1 MGGINKAHSPGRVP
15 HVPPD
20 FLWSLVALANF
31 MRLSLLKA
39 AHAVM
44 EWSRVQEIRVAWAY
58 MGRKRWGAAPSIVPT
73 LRANGSWPER
83 EPWYMEYF
91 DSPACAM
98 HLKTVPETFSA
109 AAVCCKNYFE
119 QARCMVKQAGKRG
132 RPPTPDQP
140 GKMDIRT
147 VAQLANVSIATV
159 SRTINRVSTVNP
171 KMAKRVWEAI
181 EKLDYFPNTQAR
193 ALVSG
198 RSRLLGLIVSEI
210 TNPFFPELI
219 QGFED
224 IAVEHGYEILIS
236 STNYDPRRM
245 SLCIR
250 RMLERRAEGVAVMTF
265 GVEKPLLEQLAERK
279 VPLVFVDVG
288 PERPG
293 ISLLRVDYRHG
304 IQQGVQHLAVMGH
317 RDIAFISGPKR
328 LHSAQSRL
336 AAFTSSLEECGI
348 APNPAWLVEGDH
360 TMEGG
365 IEAMDGLLKS
375 RHLPTA
381 VMCSNDMTAIGV
393 LHKLY
398 RAGLR
403 VPDDL
408 SVIGFDD
415 IRIAKVTIPPLTT
428 IQMSCF
434 ELARAAVTALRALV
448 EEGGEPKRSY
458 KINTHLVV
466 RESTGLPKGTLRDLR
481 KAQKSGKRH

>member
-1 MGGINKAHSPGRVP
+1 
-15 HVPPD
+15 
-20 FLWSLVALANF
+20 
-31 MRLSLLKA
+31 
-39 AHAVM
+39 
-44 EWSRVQEIRVAWAY
+44 
-58 MGRKRWGAAPSIVPT
+58 
-73 LRANGSWPER
+73 
-83 EPWYMEYF
+83 
-91 DSPACAM
+91 
-98 HLKTVPETFSA
+98 
-109 AAVCCKNYFE
+109 
-119 QARCMVKQAGKRG
+119 MVKEAGKRARRAAVG
-132 RPPTPDQP
+132 EP

-147 VAQLANVSIATV
+147 VAKLANVSIATV
-159 SRTINRVSTVNP
+159 SRTINRVPTVNTR
-171 KMAKRVWEAI
+171 MAKRVWEAI

-265 GVEKPLLEQLAERK
+265 GVERPLLEQFAERN

-304 IQQGVQHLAVMGH
+304 IQRGVEHLAALGH

-336 AAFTSSLEECGI
+336 VAFTRSLEEC
-348 APNPAWLVEGDH
+348 ALAANPAWIVEGDH

-365 IEAMDGLLKS
+365 MQAMEQLLKS
-375 RHLPTA
+375 KHVPTA
-381 VMCSNDMTAIGV
+381 VMCSNDVTAIGV

-398 RAGLR
+398 RAGLKA
-403 VPDDL
+403 PDDL

-415 IRIAKVTIPPLTT
+415 IHIAQVTIPPLTT

-434 ELARAAVTALRALV
+434 ELARAAVTALRAHV
-448 EEGGEPKRSY
+448 EDGREPKRNY
-458 KINTHLVV
+458 KIPTRLVV
-466 RESTGLPKGTLRDLR
+466 RESTGFPRGTMRHLY
-481 KAQKSGKRH
+481 KSGPDARRTPAAARTKTSTPLSGNS

>member
-1 MGGINKAHSPGRVP
+1 MA
-15 HVPPD
+15 
-20 FLWSLVALANF
+20 
-31 MRLSLLKA
+31 
-39 AHAVM
+39 
-44 EWSRVQEIRVAWAY
+44 
-58 MGRKRWGAAPSIVPT
+58 
-73 LRANGSWPER
+73 
-83 EPWYMEYF
+83 
-91 DSPACAM
+91 
-98 HLKTVPETFSA
+98 
-109 AAVCCKNYFE
+109 
-119 QARCMVKQAGKRG
+119 KQAGEKARAVSDG
-132 RPPTPDQP
+132 HE
-140 GKMDIRT
+140 KMDIRT
-147 VAQLANVSIATV
+147 VAKLANVSIATV

-236 STNYDPRRM
+236 STNYDPQRM

-293 ISLLRVDYRHG
+293 ISLLRVDYHHG
-304 IQQGVQHLAVMGH
+304 IRQGVQHLAALGH
-317 RDIAFISGPKR
+317 RHIAFVSGPKR
-328 LHSAQSRL
+328 LHSAQSRI
-336 AAFTSSLEECGI
+336 AAFSKSLAECAI
-348 APNPAWLVEGDH
+348 VADPAWIVEGDH

-365 IEAMDGLLKS
+365 IDAMDRLLKS
-375 RHLPTA
+375 KHLPTA

-415 IRIAKVTIPPLTT
+415 IHIAQVTIPPLTT

-434 ELARAAVTALRALV
+434 ELARAAVTALRAHV
-448 EEGGEPKRSY
+448 EEGGDPKRNY

-466 RESTGLPKGTLRDLR
+466 RESTGFPRGTMLHLR
-481 KAQKSGKRH
+481 KRGKDATRTPAAQARKTAPFE

>member
-1 MGGINKAHSPGRVP
+1 M
-15 HVPPD
+15 
-20 FLWSLVALANF
+20 
-31 MRLSLLKA
+31 
-39 AHAVM
+39 
-44 EWSRVQEIRVAWAY
+44 
-58 MGRKRWGAAPSIVPT
+58 T
-73 LRANGSWPER
+73 
-83 EPWYMEYF
+83 
-91 DSPACAM
+91 
-98 HLKTVPETFSA
+98 
-109 AAVCCKNYFE
+109 
-119 QARCMVKQAGKRG
+119 KQAGKKTRAAA
-132 RPPTPDQP
+132 D
-140 GKMDIRT
+140 KMDIRT
-147 VAQLANVSIATV
+147 VARLANVSIATV

-171 KMAKRVWEAI
+171 RMAKRVWEAI

-236 STNYDPRRM
+236 STNHDPARM
-245 SLCIR
+245 TLCIR
-250 RMLERRAEGVAVMTF
+250 RMLERKAEGVAVMTF

-293 ISLLRVDYRHG
+293 ISLLRVDYHHG
-304 IQQGVQHLAVMGH
+304 IRQGVQHLAALGH
-317 RDIAFISGPKR
+317 RQIAFVSGPKR
-328 LHSAQSRL
+328 LHSAQSRV
-336 AAFTSSLEECGI
+336 AAFSKSLAECAI
-348 APNPAWLVEGDH
+348 VAEPAWIVEGDH

-365 IEAMDGLLKS
+365 IEAMDRLLKS
-375 RHLPTA
+375 KPLPTA

-408 SVIGFDD
+408 SLIGFDD
-415 IRIAKVTIPPLTT
+415 IHIAQVTIPPLTT

-434 ELARAAVTALRALV
+434 ELARAAVTALRAHV
-448 EEGGEPKRSY
+448 EEGGDPKRHH

-466 RESTGLPKGTLRDLR
+466 RESTGFPRGTMLHLRERGEDAKRTPAAPAR
-481 KAQKSGKRH
+481 KTAPAE

>member
-1 MGGINKAHSPGRVP
+1 MAKQAE
-15 HVPPD
+15 
-20 FLWSLVALANF
+20 
-31 MRLSLLKA
+31 KK
-39 AHAVM
+39 
-44 EWSRVQEIRVAWAY
+44 SR
-58 MGRKRWGAAPSIVPT
+58 
-73 LRANGSWPER
+73 
-83 EPWYMEYF
+83 
-91 DSPACAM
+91 
-98 HLKTVPETFSA
+98 
-109 AAVCCKNYFE
+109 AAVE
-119 QARCMVKQAGKRG
+119 G
-132 RPPTPDQP
+132 RD
-140 GKMDIRT
+140 KMDIRT
-147 VAQLANVSIATV
+147 VARLANVSIATV

-171 KMAKRVWEAI
+171 RMAKRVLEAI
-181 EKLDYFPNTQAR
+181 AKLDYFPNTQAR

-236 STNYDPRRM
+236 STNYDPARM
-245 SLCIR
+245 ALCIR

-293 ISLLRVDYRHG
+293 ISLLRVDYHHG
-304 IQQGVQHLAVMGH
+304 IRQGVQHLAALGH
-317 RDIAFISGPKR
+317 RDIAFVSGPKR
-328 LHSAQSRL
+328 LHSAQSRI
-336 AAFTSSLEECGI
+336 AAFSKSLAECAI
-348 APNPAWLVEGDH
+348 VADPAWIVEGDH

-365 IEAMDGLLKS
+365 TDAMDRLLKS
-375 RHLPTA
+375 KHLPTA

-415 IRIAKVTIPPLTT
+415 IHIAQVTIPPLTT

-434 ELARAAVTALRALV
+434 ELARAAVTALRAHV
-448 EEGGEPKRSY
+448 EEGGEPKRQY

-466 RESTGLPKGTLRDLR
+466 RESTGFPRGTMLHL
-481 KAQKSGKRH
+481 GKRGKDTKRTSPAQIRKTAPDE

>member
-1 MGGINKAHSPGRVP
+1 MA
-15 HVPPD
+15 
-20 FLWSLVALANF
+20 
-31 MRLSLLKA
+31 
-39 AHAVM
+39 
-44 EWSRVQEIRVAWAY
+44 
-58 MGRKRWGAAPSIVPT
+58 
-73 LRANGSWPER
+73 
-83 EPWYMEYF
+83 
-91 DSPACAM
+91 
-98 HLKTVPETFSA
+98 
-109 AAVCCKNYFE
+109 
-119 QARCMVKQAGKRG
+119 KQAGRKTQAAVEG
-132 RPPTPDQP
+132 RD
-140 GKMDIRT
+140 KMDIRT
-147 VAQLANVSIATV
+147 VARLANVSIATV

-171 KMAKRVWEAI
+171 RMAKRVWEAI

-236 STNYDPRRM
+236 STNYDPARM
-245 SLCIR
+245 ALCIR
-250 RMLERRAEGVAVMTF
+250 RMLERKAEGVAVMTF
-265 GVEKPLLEQLAERK
+265 GVEKPALEQLAERK

-293 ISLLRVDYRHG
+293 ISLLRVDYHHG
-304 IQQGVQHLAVMGH
+304 IRQGVQHLAALGH
-317 RDIAFISGPKR
+317 RQIAFVSGPKR
-328 LHSAQSRL
+328 LHSAQSRV
-336 AAFTSSLEECGI
+336 AAFSKSLAECAI
-348 APNPAWLVEGDH
+348 VADPAWIVEGDH

-365 IEAMDGLLKS
+365 IDAMNRLLKS
-375 RHLPTA
+375 KPLPTA

-408 SVIGFDD
+408 SLIGFDD
-415 IRIAKVTIPPLTT
+415 IHIAQVTIPPLTT

-434 ELARAAVTALRALV
+434 ELARAAVTALRAHV
-448 EEGGEPKRSY
+448 EEGGDPKRHH

-466 RESTGLPKGTLRDLR
+466 RESTGFPRGTMLHLR
-481 KAQKSGKRH
+481 KRGEDAE

>member
-1 MGGINKAHSPGRVP
+1 
-15 HVPPD
+15 
-20 FLWSLVALANF
+20 
-31 MRLSLLKA
+31 
-39 AHAVM
+39 
-44 EWSRVQEIRVAWAY
+44 
-58 MGRKRWGAAPSIVPT
+58 
-73 LRANGSWPER
+73 
-83 EPWYMEYF
+83 
-91 DSPACAM
+91 
-98 HLKTVPETFSA
+98 
-109 AAVCCKNYFE
+109 
-119 QARCMVKQAGKRG
+119 MVKQANKDGW
-132 RPPTPDQP
+132 PLTPEKSS
-140 GKMDIRT
+140 KMDIRT
-147 VAQLANVSIATV
+147 VAQLAKVSIATV

-171 KMAKRVWEAI
+171 KMAKRVWDAI

-236 STNYDPRRM
+236 STNYDPQRM

-288 PERPG
+288 PQRPG
-293 ISLLRVDYRHG
+293 ISLLRVDYHHG
-304 IQQGVQHLAVMGH
+304 IRQGVQHLAVLGH
-317 RDIAFISGPKR
+317 RDIAFIGGPRR
-328 LHSAQSRL
+328 LHSAQSRQS
-336 AAFTSSLEECGI
+336 AFTSSLEECGI
-348 APNPAWLVEGDH
+348 PCNPAWVIEGDH
-360 TMEGG
+360 TLEGG
-365 IEAMDGLLKS
+365 VQAMDRLLRSKY
-375 RHLPTA
+375 LPTA

-393 LHKLY
+393 LHKVY

-415 IRIAKVTIPPLTT
+415 IHIAQVTIPPLTT

-434 ELARAAVTALRALV
+434 ELAKAAVTALRAHV

-458 KINTHLVV
+458 KVDTHLVV
-466 RESTGLPKGTLRDLR
+466 RESTGFPRGAMRDLR
-481 KAQKSGKRH
+481 KPKKKNKRSTAAARRDKTTP